1 MFWRRWRVELK
12 MLLRYKWVILAL
24 AADFAVFAWNP
35 VLGRQIALQTTNGF
49 VEMLSFLPPVFIIL
63 GLLDVWVPREI
74 VISHLG
80 GGSGLRGMTLAIFL
94 GAAAAGP
101 LYGAFPVVAVMMK
114 KGASLYNVMI
124 FLGAWSTLKIPMFL
138 FETQYLGLTFSV
150 TRWVCSLVG
159 IIVMAYLIDRLVPE
173 QEKQEIYNK
182 HQ

>member
-1 MFWRRWRVELK
+1 
-12 MLLRYKWVILAL
+12 MLLRYKWVFLVL
-24 AADFAVFAWNP
+24 AADIAVLVWNP
-35 VLGRQIALQTTNGF
+35 VLGRQIAIQTTNGF
-49 VEMLSFLPPVFIIL
+49 IEMLSFLPPVFIIL
-63 GLLDVWVPREI
+63 GLLDVWVPREV

-80 GGSGLRGMTLAIFL
+80 GGSGLRGMVLAIFL

-101 LYGAFPVVAVMMK
+101 LYGAFPVAAVMMK
-114 KGASLYNVMI
+114 KGASFYNVML

-138 FETQYLGLTFSV
+138 FETQYLGLTFSL

-159 IIVMAYLIDRLVPE
+159 IIGMAWLIDRWVPE

>member
-1 MFWRRWRVELK
+1 MTVL
-12 MLLRYKWVILAL
+12 MRYKWVILAL

-35 VLGRQIALQTTNGF
+35 VWGRQIAFQTTNSF

-63 GLLDVWVPREI
+63 GLLDVWVPREV

-80 GGSGLRGMTLAIFL
+80 RGSGLRGMTLAIFL

-101 LYGAFPVVAVMMK
+101 LYGAFPVAAVMMK
-114 KGASLYNVMI
+114 KGASLYNVML

-159 IIVMAYLIDRLVPE
+159 IIVMAYLIDRWVPE
-173 QEKQEIYNK
+173 QEKKEIYDK
-182 HQ
+182 HQA

>member
-1 MFWRRWRVELK
+1 MAI
-12 MLLRYKWVILAL
+12 LLRYKWVILAL
-24 AADFAVFAWNP
+24 AADIAVLVWNP
-35 VLGRQIALQTTNGF
+35 VLGRQIAIQTTNGF

-80 GGSGLRGMTLAIFL
+80 VGSGLRGMALAIFL

-101 LYGAFPVVAVMMK
+101 LYGAFPVAAVMMK
-114 KGASLYNVMI
+114 KGASLFNVMI
-124 FLGAWSTLKIPMFL
+124 FLGAWSTLKLPMFL

-159 IIVMAYLIDRLVPE
+159 IIVMAFLIDRWVPE
-173 QEKQEIYNK
+173 REKQEIFNK
-182 HQ
+182 HQA

>member
-1 MFWRRWRVELK
+1 MTI
-12 MLLRYKWVILAL
+12 LLCYKWVFLAL
-24 AADFAVFAWNP
+24 AADIAVWVWNP
-35 VLGRQIALQTTNGF
+35 VLGRQIGIQTTNGF

-63 GLLDVWVPREI
+63 GLLDVWVPREV

-80 GGSGLRGMTLAIFL
+80 GGSGLRGMALAIFL

-101 LYGAFPVVAVMMK
+101 LYGAFPVAAVMMK
-114 KGASLYNVMI
+114 KGASLFNVMI
-124 FLGAWSTLKIPMFL
+124 FLGAWSTLKLPMFL

-150 TRWVCSLVG
+150 TRWICSLVG
-159 IIVMAYLIDRLVPE
+159 IIVMAYLIDRWVPE

>member
-1 MFWRRWRVELK
+1 MAI
-12 MLLRYKWVILAL
+12 LLRYKWVILAL
-24 AADFAVFAWNP
+24 AADIAVLVWNP
-35 VLGRQIALQTTNGF
+35 VLGRQIAIQTTNGF

-80 GGSGLRGMTLAIFL
+80 VGSGLRGMALAIFL

-101 LYGAFPVVAVMMK
+101 LYGAFPVTAVMMK

>member
-1 MFWRRWRVELK
+1 MT

-24 AADFAVFAWNP
+24 AAEFAVLVWNP

-80 GGSGLRGMTLAIFL
+80 GGSGLRGMALAIFL

-101 LYGAFPVVAVMMK
+101 LYGAFPVAAVMMK

-159 IIVMAYLIDRLVPE
+159 IVAMAFLIDRWVPE
-173 QEKQEIYNK
+173 KEKQEIYNK
-182 HQ
+182 HQER

>member
-1 MFWRRWRVELK
+1 

-24 AADFAVFAWNP
+24 TAEFAVLVWNP

-80 GGSGLRGMTLAIFL
+80 GGSGLRGMALAIFL

-101 LYGAFPVVAVMMK
+101 LYGAFPVAAVMMK
-114 KGASLYNVMI
+114 KGASLFNVMI
-124 FLGAWSTLKIPMFL
+124 FLGAWSTLKLPMFL

-159 IIVMAYLIDRLVPE
+159 IIVMAYLIDRWVPE
-173 QEKQEIYNK
+173 QEKKEIYDK
-182 HQ
+182 HQA